1 MIRRPP
7 RSTLFPYTTLFRSTF
22 VQRCNPRLF
31 PAKHA
36 HRGRRN
42 PRFAYSDVVHSNQ
55 DRDLR
60 SDLRSALRSWPF
72 WNEGHVGGRHA
83 GGLSDVAQ
91 GACRTGWDTGCASTK
106 PTRQSTSGNST
117 ATGCTKDGKSKHS
130 AAKQSGSFAESGWV
144 TVPFCSGGPCPPHFV
159 FIGLSLR
166 LWADRIRIE
175 RRSQGVR
182 PALALSAS
190 AGS

>member
-22 VQRCNPRLF
+22 VQRCNPRLLL
-31 PAKHA
+31 AEHA

-83 GGLSDVAQ
+83 RGLSDLAQ
-91 GACRTGWDTGCASTK
+91 RTRRTGWHTGGASTK
-106 PTRQSTSGNST
+106 RTRQSPSRNST
-117 ATGCTKDGKSKHS
+117 ATGCTEDGKSKP
-130 AAKQSGSFAESGWV
+130 KTG
-144 TVPFCSGGPCPPHFV
+144 
-159 FIGLSLR
+159 
-166 LWADRIRIE
+166 
-175 RRSQGVR
+175 
-182 PALALSAS
+182 
-190 AGS
+190 